1 VKVYLPRLTPTVSE
15 SDDEA
20 ATPELLM
27 GDAREVILVVEDEP
41 GVREFTADALSEL
54 GYRVLEAEG
63 AASALR
69 LLDEHPEI
77 ALLFTDVVMPHVN
90 GRKLADEARGLR
102 PELKVLF
109 TTGYT
114 RNAVVH
120 NGVLDAGVDMISK
133 PFTVEELAAKIR
145 EVLDAPTS

>member
-1 VKVYLPRLTPTVSE
+1 VKVYMPRLIAPTSAA
-15 SDDEA
+15 DAEA
-20 ATPELLM
+20 ATPELLR
-27 GDAREVILVVEDEP
+27 GDARDVILVVEDEP
-41 GVREFTADALSEL
+41 AVRQFTTDALSEL

-69 LLDEHPEI
+69 LLEEHAEI
-77 ALLFTDVVMPHVN
+77 TLLFTDVVMPDVN
-90 GRKLADEARGLR
+90 GRKLADEARRLR

-120 NGVLDAGVDMISK
+120 NGVLDAGVEMISK
-133 PFTVEELAAKIR
+133 PFTVEELAARIR
-145 EVLDAPTS
+145 EVLEAPAR